1 MMVMISL
8 RVRCP
13 WRTRYR
19 WPSWSRRCIYRGSN
33 HLQKSSISQNMA
45 ISWLIG
51 TSVGFRLHLGRYSH
65 HTPVLM
71 GLPAPLAYPEF
82 RLYLPQGRTGGTRCV
97 TQTRASSPST
107 HRQCPQ
113 CAKHH
118 GASYRGTL
126 QRQTDARADET
137 GTDDL

>member
-8 RVRCP
+8 KANWF
-13 WRTRYR
+13 WRTRCR
-19 WPSWSRRCIYRGSN
+19 WPSWSRRDIYRGSN

-51 TSVGFRLHLGRYSH
+51 TSVEFRLHLGRYSH

-82 RLYLPQGRTGGTRCV
+82 RLLKRQGGRC
-97 TQTRASSPST
+97 SW
-107 HRQCPQ
+107 CGLYF
-113 CAKHH
+113 KH
-118 GASYRGTL
+118 GE
-126 QRQTDARADET
+126 DMVECD
-137 GTDDL
+137 

>member
-51 TSVGFRLHLGRYSH
+51 TSVGFRLHRGRYSH

-71 GLPAPLAYPEF
+71 GLQAPLAYPEF
-82 RLYLPQGRTGGTRCV
+82 RLNILLSVAGGMFESPQNILLSVAGRTG
-97 TQTRASSPST
+97 
-107 HRQCPQ
+107 
-113 CAKHH
+113 
-118 GASYRGTL
+118 
-126 QRQTDARADET
+126 
-137 GTDDL
+137 